1 MSFRSLL
8 FALLLAVAP
17 PVVAGNWPASQ
28 EDLPTTDGA
37 IYLANLDQ
45 RIAVLD
51 ALHTRKPDAA
61 GAASLAGAL
70 YHRYRIRGGL
80 ADAERAFFLMDIA
93 LAGGTPDPE
102 YFVLRAT
109 LRSGFHRF
117 AEAAADLDAAQ
128 AHGMPANKLAS
139 ARRELALALGQ
150 YEALRDAFEATSSNA
165 AADFDRL
172 AFNAHLLELQG
183 NAAGATRLYARA
195 QDAYA
200 DSSPVPLAWLYVQQG
215 AALLEAGDPRR
226 ARPFFA
232 AAHARLPGYTLATEH
247 LAETEALL
255 GHRQRARMLYREAI
269 AASDDP
275 AFIDA
280 LAQLEREAGNAVL
293 AAQLAKQAHDGWE
306 TRIAKHPAAFA
317 SHAIEYFLD
326 HGDPQRALALARD
339 NLRLRRDIGSLAL
352 LARAAAAA
360 GFTEQACASWR
371 EVDATG
377 LSMPASHRPD
387 APGQRCR

>member
-1 MSFRSLL
+1 MSSRTLL
-8 FALLLAVAP
+8 FALLLVIAP
-17 PVVAGNWPASQ
+17 AFAAGHWPASQ
-28 EDLPTTDGA
+28 EDLPTTDGT
-37 IYLANLDQ
+37 IYLGNLDQ
-45 RIAVLD
+45 RIAVLE
-51 ALHTRKPDAA
+51 ALSARKPDAA

-80 ADAERAFFLMDIA
+80 ADAERALELADQA
-93 LAGGTPDPE
+93 LAGADPDPE

-128 AHGMPANKLAS
+128 ARGMPAGKLAS

-150 YEALRDAFEATSSNA
+150 YQALRDAFEAASSNA
-165 AADFDRL
+165 AVDFDSL

-183 NAAGATRLYARA
+183 DAAGATRLYERA

-215 AALLEAGDPRR
+215 AARLEAGDAEG

-247 LAETEALL
+247 LAESEVLL
-255 GHRQRARMLYREAI
+255 GNAERARALYREAI

-280 LAQLEREAGNAVL
+280 LAQLERQAGNGAL
-293 AAQLAKQAHDGWE
+293 AARLATQARTGWE
-306 TRIAKHPAAFA
+306 SRIAKYPAAFA
-317 SHAIEYFLD
+317 GHAIEYFLGHD
-326 HGDPQRALALARD
+326 DPQRALALARD

-352 LARAAAAA
+352 LARAADAA
-360 GFTEQACASWR
+360 GAAEQACAAWR
-371 EVDATG
+371 QTQASG
-377 LSMPASHRPD
+377 LSPPSLRDLAGL
-387 APGQRCR
+387 GQRCR

>member
-1 MSFRSLL
+1 MSFHSLL

-17 PVVAGNWPASQ
+17 AVAAGNWPASQ

-80 ADAERAFFLMDIA
+80 ADAERAFFLMDAA
-93 LAGGTPDPE
+93 LAEAAPDPE

-128 AHGMPANKLAS
+128 AHGMPAGKLAS

-150 YEALRDAFEATSSNA
+150 YEALRGAFEAASSNA
-165 AADFDRL
+165 AADFDGL

-215 AALLEAGDPRR
+215 VALLEAGDATR

-255 GHRQRARMLYREAI
+255 GHRERARMLYREAI

-280 LAQLEREAGNAVL
+280 LAQLEQEAGNDTRAV
-293 AAQLAKQAHDGWE
+293 QLARQARAGWE
-306 TRIAKHPAAFA
+306 ARIAKYPAAFA
-317 SHAIEYFLD
+317 GHAVEYFLD
-326 HGDPQRALALARD
+326 HDDPRRALALARD
-339 NLRLRRDIGSLAL
+339 NLQSRRDLGSLAL
-352 LARAAAAA
+352 LARAADAADDA
-360 GFTEQACASWR
+360 GQACAAWR
-371 EVDATG
+371 EAHAGG
-377 LSMPASHRPD
+377 LA
-387 APGQRCR
+387 APPLRALAVLGRRCR